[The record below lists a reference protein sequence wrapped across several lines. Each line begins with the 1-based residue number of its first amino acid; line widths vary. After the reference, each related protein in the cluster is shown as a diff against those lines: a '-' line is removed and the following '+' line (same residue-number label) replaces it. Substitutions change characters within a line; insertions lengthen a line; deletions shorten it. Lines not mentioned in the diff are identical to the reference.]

1 LTSSSTHHDGWR
13 ERLPQSLRALASPF
27 EVEDLLLAVWVLLL
41 ERLVLWYLGAGRA
54 EPLPIEQAVFRP
66 TSSVTAGPSGEEP
79 HVFLTALGHLTPFGW
94 LIVAGLLFVV
104 VTRGRE
110 NRTLDD
116 WLVRRFLVV
125 PPPFFYGLH
134 LFAFLTWVVARMRGR
149 APGPDAPGGLGAS
162 DRGRISS
169 RRRGT
174 RSVGPT
180 SLDDPLQLP
189 ARTNEHLYWGPAAP
203 RPLRRLAVVP
213 AALLGESAFRTQILS
228 FGSGFGSELTLST
241 ISLAALRAADGTDIF
256 KLGLETVLLLGAFA
270 FLVAGPRIAAG
281 STLAWQ
287 AWVARFAMFAAAT
300 VAAARVPVG

>member
-1 LTSSSTHHDGWR
+1 LTSSATPHDGWR
-13 ERLPQSLRALASPF
+13 EKLPPSLRAVGSPF

-54 EPLPIEQAVFRP
+54 EPLPIEEAVFRP
-66 TSSVTAGPSGEEP
+66 MSWVTAGPSGEEP
-79 HVFLTALGHLTPFGW
+79 HAFLTALGYLTPFGW

-116 WLVRRFLVV
+116 WLARRFLVV

-134 LFAFLTWVVARMRGR
+134 LFALLAWVVARMRGR
-149 APGPDAPGGLGAS
+149 APGPDTPGGLGAS
-162 DRGRISS
+162 DRGRIPG
-169 RRRGT
+169 RARLT
-174 RSVGPT
+174 TQTTNP
-180 SLDDPLQLP
+180 DNPLQLP
-189 ARTNEHLYWGPAAP
+189 AQTNEHLYWGPAAP
-203 RPLRRLAVVP
+203 RSLRRLAVVP

-228 FGSGFGSELTLST
+228 MGSGFGSELTLST

-256 KLGLETVLLLGAFA
+256 KLGLDIVLLVGAFA

-287 AWVARFAMFAAAT
+287 PWLARFAMFAAAT